1 MLAARSVATRLE
13 MRGDEFAF
21 VLAGGVFRVVP
32 WLAYEVT
39 RRLVEVA
46 PRSQVRLLE
55 QEPAVGAVCLALAEA
70 RGGLRLPRYKV

>member
-1 MLAARSVATRLE
+1 
-13 MRGDEFAF
+13 MRGDEFSF
-21 VLAGGVFRVVP
+21 VLAGGVFRVGP

-55 QEPAVGAVCLALAEA
+55 QEPAAGAVCLALAEA
-70 RGGLRLPRYKV
+70 RGGLRLPKYKE